1 MKKQFIILL
10 SILFSCFCSAN
21 EPKSVDCERCGRYES
36 GFTGN
41 PIVLTISES
50 KNEEDIDFTYH
61 TDWNNKDISGTA
73 YWAGRGANFT
83 YTQGKYKILISFDMQ
98 ENTVVVQEFENNVF
112 LLSKV
117 LLWKLKN

>member
-1 MKKQFIILL
+1 MKRYFIILL
-10 SILFSCFCSAN
+10 SILFPCFCSADDA
-21 EPKSVDCERCGRYES
+21 SLVSCGHCGRYES
-36 GFTGN
+36 GFLGN

-61 TDWNNKDISGTA
+61 TYWDNKDISGTA

-83 YTQGKYKILISFDMQ
+83 YTQGKYMLVISFDDS
-98 ENTVVVQEFENNVF
+98 EGSVLVQEFENNVF